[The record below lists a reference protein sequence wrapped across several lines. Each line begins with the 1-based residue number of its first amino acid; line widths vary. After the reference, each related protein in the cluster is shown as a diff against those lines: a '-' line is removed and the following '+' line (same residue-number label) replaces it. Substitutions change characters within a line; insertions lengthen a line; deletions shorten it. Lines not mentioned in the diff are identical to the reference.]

1 MFGML
6 SVIFSEQP
14 SQSSCAAQQIAI
26 TVLAA
31 IMFAQG
37 LQARSFIAVAKGL
50 ME

>member
-1 MFGML
+1 VSCNRRVLL
-6 SVIFSEQP
+6 SK
-14 SQSSCAAQQIAI
+14 IAI

>member
-1 MFGML
+1 VLLGK
-6 SVIFSEQP
+6 
-14 SQSSCAAQQIAI
+14 IAI

-37 LQARSFIAVAKGL
+37 LQARSFIAVAEGL